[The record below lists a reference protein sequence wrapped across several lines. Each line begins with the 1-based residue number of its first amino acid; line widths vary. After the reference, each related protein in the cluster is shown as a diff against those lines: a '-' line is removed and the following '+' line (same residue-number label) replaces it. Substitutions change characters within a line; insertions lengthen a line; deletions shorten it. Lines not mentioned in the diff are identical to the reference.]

1 MSRADQP
8 EQLRL
13 DLRPARPRP
22 TVEQLRAT
30 LPPWPAVDDDQD
42 DDDPGFGHAK

>member
-22 TVEQLRAT
+22 TVEQLWST
-30 LPPWPAVDDDQD
+30 LPPWPTDDAAEIEDEGD
-42 DDDPGFGHAK
+42 GHDPA